1 MAELRITFEGAPRTK
16 KNHGRVVHARGRPL
30 HLPSEAYSA
39 WCDAASPR
47 ITAAMRRI
55 FAGDIGALVAG
66 VDVKCNTRLRGFIDY
81 PVNCAALFYRDA
93 NRGDA
98 VGYYQGLADLLE
110 AAGVV
115 KNDKWIVSWDG
126 SRLFKDAARPRVELM
141 LSWQVKG

>member
-1 MAELRITFEGAPRTK
+1 VAELRITFEGKPRTK
-16 KNHGRVVHARGRPL
+16 KNSTQIVQAGGRPRVM
-30 HLPSEAYSA
+30 PSAA
-39 WCDAASPR
+39 WKEWCAATSPR
-47 ITAAMRRI
+47 ITLAMRRI
-55 FAGDIGALVAG
+55 YAGDIGALVAG